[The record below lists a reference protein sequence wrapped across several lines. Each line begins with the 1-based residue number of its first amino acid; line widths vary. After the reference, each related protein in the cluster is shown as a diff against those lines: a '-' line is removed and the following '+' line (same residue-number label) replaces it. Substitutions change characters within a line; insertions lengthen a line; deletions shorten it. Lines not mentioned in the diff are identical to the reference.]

1 MKNKREETID
11 ERLLR
16 ESGVTPVSQDHPV
29 YRRVPTIRFISK
41 SKKGDYNE

>member
-16 ESGVTPVSQDHPV
+16 ESGVTPVSQDHL
-29 YRRVPTIRFISK
+29 FIESSNYSIYIK
-41 SKKGDYNE
+41 E